1 MSSLHSTLPS
11 RLQTSSTAAR
21 YAVFFVSILGF
32 LIPLAFMVGQVLEH
46 THGVFAYPLDDSY
59 IHLAV
64 AKNLAEHGVWGVSAH
79 EFASASS
86 SILYP
91 LLLAGIFK
99 ITGVST
105 IAPFLVNLVTALV
118 FLWVVQRS
126 LVKQGIPPLGQLIVL
141 LLAIFLIP
149 LPGIVMV
156 GMEHT
161 LHLLFFFLFL
171 TSFAE
176 ALEATLASPSSRPV
190 IPWPVY
196 VYGVLMMA
204 ARFESMALLGF
215 ACLLLLYHRRW
226 VAAVTLGFVCFLP
239 VLVFGV
245 ISLAKGGFFLPNAVM
260 LKPSLPHGGIDE
272 MLYYIG
278 QEYIP
283 RFFSSSERYNTMGV
297 QRLLLLIPLAYFL
310 FRRATRGKIAYR
322 YMLFMLLAAT
332 VFHLAFAAYS
342 FYARYE
348 VYLVGSFVVVVGM
361 LFVKYFRIEPA
372 DRNGAPEWV
381 GWILGI
387 FLLAPLVIRS
397 WDVFELVPGGSIW
410 TYDQQCQ
417 MGKFVHQYYDWDGIV
432 FNDIGGVSYFS
443 DGKKLDILGL
453 GNNDVAQERRL
464 QRNTPALIDSLGKV
478 KDMKVAIIY
487 EPRFKAYTKN
497 WVKAASWYI
506 PYPDP
511 IGFYDSVT
519 FYAVNPREAP
529 MLMNNLRQYQPELP
543 KEIVVRYY

>member
-1 MSSLHSTLPS
+1 MSSSTLPS
-11 RLQTSSTAAR
+11 SLRPASASAKYT
-21 YAVFFVSILGF
+21 VSIAAFLAL
-32 LIPLAFMVGQVLEH
+32 LIPLAFMVGKVLEH

-64 AKNLAEHGVWGVSAH
+64 AKNLADHGVWGVSAH

-99 ITGVST
+99 ITGVLT
-105 IAPFLVNLVTALV
+105 IMPFLVNIVVALI
-118 FLWVVQRS
+118 FLLVVQRW
-126 LVKQGIPPLGQLIVL
+126 LVRQGVAPMGQLIVL
-141 LLAIFLIP
+141 LLAVFLIP

-176 ALEATLASPSSRPV
+176 ALEASLASPSSRPV

-196 VYGVLMMA
+196 LYGVLMMA

-226 VAAVTLGFVCFLP
+226 MAAVSLGFVCFLP
-239 VLVFGV
+239 VLIFGV
-245 ISLAKGGFFLPNAVM
+245 ISLSKGGFFLPNAVM
-260 LKPSLPHGGIDE
+260 LKPSLPHGGLDE
-272 MLYYIG
+272 ILYYVG

-297 QRLLLLIPLAYFL
+297 QRLVLLIPLAYFL
-310 FRRATRGKIAYR
+310 FRRATREKIAYR

-348 VYLVGSFVVVVGM
+348 VYLVGSFVVVVAT
-361 LFVKYFRIEPA
+361 LFVKYFRVEP
-372 DRNGAPEWV
+372 
-381 GWILGI
+381 
-387 FLLAPLVIRS
+387 
-397 WDVFELVPGGSIW
+397 
-410 TYDQQCQ
+410 
-417 MGKFVHQYYDWDGIV
+417 
-432 FNDIGGVSYFS
+432 
-443 DGKKLDILGL
+443 
-453 GNNDVAQERRL
+453 
-464 QRNTPALIDSLGKV
+464 
-478 KDMKVAIIY
+478 
-487 EPRFKAYTKN
+487 
-497 WVKAASWYI
+497 
-506 PYPDP
+506 
-511 IGFYDSVT
+511 
-519 FYAVNPREAP
+519 
-529 MLMNNLRQYQPELP
+529 
-543 KEIVVRYY
+543 

>member
-1 MSSLHSTLPS
+1 
-11 RLQTSSTAAR
+11 
-21 YAVFFVSILGF
+21 
-32 LIPLAFMVGQVLEH
+32 MVGKVLEH

-99 ITGVST
+99 ITGVVT
-105 IAPFLVNLVTALV
+105 IMPFLVNLVVALV
-118 FLWVVQRS
+118 FLWVVQRW
-126 LVKQGIPPLGQLIVL
+126 LVRQGIAPMGQLIVL
-141 LLAIFLIP
+141 LVAIFLIP
-149 LPGIVMV
+149 LPGIVIV

-176 ALEATLASPSSRPV
+176 ALERTLASPSARPV

-196 VYGVLMMA
+196 IYGVLMMA

-226 VAAVTLGFVCFLP
+226 MAAVGLGFVCFLP
-239 VLVFGV
+239 VLAFGV
-245 ISLAKGGFFLPNAVM
+245 VSLSKGGFFLPNAVM
-260 LKPSLPHGGIDE
+260 LKPSLPHGGLDE
-272 MLYYIG
+272 ILYYVG
-278 QEYIP
+278 QEYFP
-283 RFFSSSERYNTMGV
+283 RFFSSSERYNTLGV
-297 QRLLLLIPLAYFL
+297 QRLVLLIPLAYFL
-310 FRRATRGKIAYR
+310 FRRATRDAVGYR

-332 VFHLAFAAYS
+332 IFHLAFAAYS

-348 VYLVGSFVVVVGM
+348 VYLMGSFVVIVAT

-372 DRNGAPEWV
+372 ERNGAPEWV

-387 FLLAPLVIRS
+387 FLLAPVVTRA
-397 WDVFELVPGGSIW
+397 WDVFNLVPIGSVW

-417 MGKFVHQYYDWDGIV
+417 MGKFVHQYYDWDGVV

-453 GNNDVAQERRL
+453 GNNDVAQERREK
-464 QRNTPALIDSLGKV
+464 RNTPALIDSLDKERN
-478 KDMKVAIIY
+478 MKIAIIY
-487 EPRFKAYTKN
+487 EPRFKAYTKH
-497 WVKAASWYI
+497 WQKVASWDI
-506 PYPDP
+506 PYGDP
-511 IGFYDSVT
+511 IGFYDSVS
-519 FYAVNPREAP
+519 FYAVNPHDAP
-529 MLMNNLRQYQPELP
+529 MLMNNLRQYQSSLP
-543 KEIVVRYY
+543 KEIVVRYYK